1 MSNFDLVATLKANV
15 SNFTRGMKEA
25 QASVDNLQKN
35 TDSSFDKIGGSMKSA
50 GKAMTIGLTLPLAA
64 LATAAVR
71 TGAEFDDQM
80 STVAAVTGASADE
93 MEMLSRAARDMG
105 RDTRYS
111 ATEAAQAQENL
122 ARAGFTTSEI
132 MNALGSTLNL
142 ATAGALSLDDASS
155 IAAQTIRGFGLEASD
170 AERVA
175 DTLAYTSAAT
185 NTTVG
190 GLGETFKYVAP
201 IAAALGIEMEEVAA
215 AAGIMGD
222 AGIEAGQAGNMLK
235 RGLLNL
241 SGPTKQQADLMNDLG
256 MNMFDAEGNMK
267 PLVEVIG
274 ELENGL
280 EGMDAKQRTAALS
293 TLFGAEAVSGWTA
306 LINEGSGSLQEL
318 QNEIE
323 GADGFAQDFAET
335 AEDNLA
341 GSMRSLKSSWAELMI
356 TISDGVSGPLR
367 GLVDMLADVIN
378 WLSSLDESTQQTI
391 IMVAGLVAAL
401 GPLLFVFGALI
412 QKIPAIVT
420 GFKLMGA
427 AIAALFSPI
436 GLIIAA
442 LAAFVAM
449 LIYLWNTN
457 EEFRVAVIE
466 IWNGIKEGIQAAWEA
481 LSAYLEP
488 AVQAIADFVMEIFG
502 GLAEWWKE
510 NNEMFLQVAQNVWN
524 LISTVIQTTMSVI
537 MSIMQ
542 TVWPYIRTL
551 IELTWKVI
559 SNVIE
564 TTVGVILGVIQLF
577 AAVLNGDFEGI
588 KAGLTQIWTSLW
600 DGIKNHVSIVIE
612 AIRSIISIT
621 MESIRETI
629 SSILESIRDTFQR
642 IWDAIVT
649 AVTVSM
655 TKVVE
660 AVTSG
665 IQGAYDAVVSFFGKF
680 KEAGA
685 NIMGNVAD
693 GIKGAV
699 GKVTGAVK
707 DVMSKARDLLPF
719 SPPKDKSSPLADI
732 HKNGIIEQVAKG
744 IHDDE
749 SSLQKAMNSALSLV
763 SEEVGTV
770 DINGEI
776 ARSNAQVNSTVS
788 HEINDNVNK
797 QPAYLNLNIGG
808 QNFTAFVE
816 NISDAQNKKIRLES
830 AFGL

>member
-1 MSNFDLVATLKANV
+1 
-15 SNFTRGMKEA
+15 
-25 QASVDNLQKN
+25 
-35 TDSSFDKIGGSMKSA
+35 
-50 GKAMTIGLTLPLAA
+50 
-64 LATAAVR
+64 
-71 TGAEFDDQM
+71 
-80 STVAAVTGASADE
+80 
-93 MEMLSRAARDMG
+93 
-105 RDTRYS
+105 
-111 ATEAAQAQENL
+111 
-122 ARAGFTTSEI
+122 

-241 SGPTKQQADLMNDLG
+241 SAPTKQQADLMNDLG

-367 GLVDMLADVIN
+367 GLVDMLTDVIN
-378 WLSSLDESTQQTI
+378 WLSSLDESVQQTI

-442 LAAFVAM
+442 LAAFVIM

-537 MSIMQ
+537 MSVMQ

-600 DGIKNHVSIVIE
+600 NGIKNHVSIVIE

-621 MESIRETI
+621 MESIRQTI
-629 SSILESIRDTFQR
+629 RSILESIRDTFQR

-707 DVMSKARDLLPF
+707 GVMSKTRDLLPF

-732 HKNGIIEQVAKG
+732 HKNGIIEQIAKG
-744 IHDDE
+744 IYDE
-749 SSLQKAMNSALSLV
+749 ENQLKKATNSVLGAV
-763 SEEVGTV
+763 NTEMGTM

>member
-1 MSNFDLVATLKANV
+1 
-15 SNFTRGMKEA
+15 
-25 QASVDNLQKN
+25 
-35 TDSSFDKIGGSMKSA
+35 
-50 GKAMTIGLTLPLAA
+50 
-64 LATAAVR
+64 
-71 TGAEFDDQM
+71 
-80 STVAAVTGASADE
+80 
-93 MEMLSRAARDMG
+93 
-105 RDTRYS
+105 
-111 ATEAAQAQENL
+111 
-122 ARAGFTTSEI
+122 

-241 SGPTKQQADLMNDLG
+241 SAPTKQQADLMNDLG

-367 GLVDMLADVIN
+367 GLVDMLTDVIN
-378 WLSSLDESTQQTI
+378 WLSSLDESVQQTI

-427 AIAALFSPI
+427 AISALFGPI

-537 MSIMQ
+537 MSVMQ

-600 DGIKNHVSIVIE
+600 NGIKNHVSIVIE

-621 MESIRETI
+621 MESIRQTI
-629 SSILESIRDTFQR
+629 RSILESIRDTFQR

-707 DVMSKARDLLPF
+707 GVMSKTRDLLPF

-732 HKNGIIEQVAKG
+732 HKNGIIEQIAKG
-744 IHDDE
+744 IYDE
-749 SSLQKAMNSALSLV
+749 ENQLKKATNSVLGAV
-763 SEEVGTV
+763 NTEMGTM

>member
-1 MSNFDLVATLKANV
+1 
-15 SNFTRGMKEA
+15 
-25 QASVDNLQKN
+25 
-35 TDSSFDKIGGSMKSA
+35 
-50 GKAMTIGLTLPLAA
+50 
-64 LATAAVR
+64 
-71 TGAEFDDQM
+71 
-80 STVAAVTGASADE
+80 
-93 MEMLSRAARDMG
+93 
-105 RDTRYS
+105 
-111 ATEAAQAQENL
+111 
-122 ARAGFTTSEI
+122 

-241 SGPTKQQADLMNDLG
+241 SAPTKQQADLMNDLG

-367 GLVDMLADVIN
+367 GLVDMLTDVIN
-378 WLSSLDESTQQTI
+378 WLSSLDESVQQTI

-427 AIAALFSPI
+427 AISALFGPI

-537 MSIMQ
+537 MSVMQ

-600 DGIKNHVSIVIE
+600 NGIKNHVSIVIE

-707 DVMSKARDLLPF
+707 GVMSKTRDLLPF

-732 HKNGIIEQVAKG
+732 HKNGIIEQIAKG
-744 IHDDE
+744 IYDE
-749 SSLQKAMNSALSLV
+749 ENQLKKATNSVLGAV
-763 SEEVGTV
+763 NTEMGTM

>member
-1 MSNFDLVATLKANV
+1 
-15 SNFTRGMKEA
+15 
-25 QASVDNLQKN
+25 
-35 TDSSFDKIGGSMKSA
+35 
-50 GKAMTIGLTLPLAA
+50 
-64 LATAAVR
+64 
-71 TGAEFDDQM
+71 
-80 STVAAVTGASADE
+80 
-93 MEMLSRAARDMG
+93 
-105 RDTRYS
+105 
-111 ATEAAQAQENL
+111 
-122 ARAGFTTSEI
+122 

-241 SGPTKQQADLMNDLG
+241 SAPTKQQADLMNDLG

-367 GLVDMLADVIN
+367 GLVDMLTDVIN
-378 WLSSLDESTQQTI
+378 WLSSLDESVQQTI

-442 LAAFVAM
+442 LAAFVIM

-537 MSIMQ
+537 MSVMQ

-600 DGIKNHVSIVIE
+600 NGIKNHVSIVIE

-707 DVMSKARDLLPF
+707 GVMSKTRDLLPF

-732 HKNGIIEQVAKG
+732 HKNGIIEQIAKG
-744 IHDDE
+744 IYDE
-749 SSLQKAMNSALSLV
+749 ENQLKKATNSVLGAV
-763 SEEVGTV
+763 NTEMGTM

>member
-1 MSNFDLVATLKANV
+1 
-15 SNFTRGMKEA
+15 
-25 QASVDNLQKN
+25 
-35 TDSSFDKIGGSMKSA
+35 
-50 GKAMTIGLTLPLAA
+50 
-64 LATAAVR
+64 
-71 TGAEFDDQM
+71 
-80 STVAAVTGASADE
+80 
-93 MEMLSRAARDMG
+93 
-105 RDTRYS
+105 
-111 ATEAAQAQENL
+111 
-122 ARAGFTTSEI
+122 

-241 SGPTKQQADLMNDLG
+241 SAPTKQQADLMNDLG

-367 GLVDMLADVIN
+367 GLVDMLTDVIN
-378 WLSSLDESTQQTI
+378 WLSSLDESVQQTI

-412 QKIPAIVT
+412 QKIPAIIT

-442 LAAFVAM
+442 LAAFVIM

-537 MSIMQ
+537 MSVMQ

-600 DGIKNHVSIVIE
+600 NGIKNHVSIVIE

-707 DVMSKARDLLPF
+707 GVMSKTRDLLPF

-732 HKNGIIEQVAKG
+732 HKNGIIEQIAKG
-744 IHDDE
+744 IYDE
-749 SSLQKAMNSALSLV
+749 ENQLKKATNSVLGAV
-763 SEEVGTV
+763 NTEMGTM

>member
-1 MSNFDLVATLKANV
+1 
-15 SNFTRGMKEA
+15 
-25 QASVDNLQKN
+25 
-35 TDSSFDKIGGSMKSA
+35 
-50 GKAMTIGLTLPLAA
+50 
-64 LATAAVR
+64 
-71 TGAEFDDQM
+71 
-80 STVAAVTGASADE
+80 
-93 MEMLSRAARDMG
+93 
-105 RDTRYS
+105 
-111 ATEAAQAQENL
+111 
-122 ARAGFTTSEI
+122 

-241 SGPTKQQADLMNDLG
+241 SAPTKQQADLMNDLG

-367 GLVDMLADVIN
+367 GLVDMLTDVIN
-378 WLSSLDESTQQTI
+378 WLSSLDESVQQTI

-427 AIAALFSPI
+427 AIAALFSPV

-537 MSIMQ
+537 MSVMQ

-600 DGIKNHVSIVIE
+600 NGIKNHVSIVIE

-693 GIKGAV
+693 GIKGAA

-707 DVMSKARDLLPF
+707 GVMSKTRDLLPF

-732 HKNGIIEQVAKG
+732 HKNGIIEQIAKG
-744 IHDDE
+744 IYDE
-749 SSLQKAMNSALSLV
+749 ENQLKKATNSVLGAV
-763 SEEVGTV
+763 NTEMGTM